1 MISWSSKAIAKIK
14 VGLYAKPAAIF
25 SQTRYRQH
33 QSIRANFEMIVE
45 PLRHILGRNS
55 RIS

>member
-25 SQTRYRQH
+25 SKRDTD
-33 QSIRANFEMIVE
+33 SIKVFVPI
-45 PLRHILGRNS
+45 S
-55 RIS
+55 R